1 LTEPSSTWPSPEGRV
16 PEPDDLTEP
25 DAGAREEG
33 VRVPEPGA
41 ASDMASAAPVRERFG
56 LTTFALEG
64 RRAPALFAVGWL
76 GTISGVALITMTL
89 LGAAGLAALILSVA
103 GFGALSVGTILLAGS
118 QTIERK
124 AAGAAYAGPSP
135 LLIFV
140 AVIATGRLAGY
151 VVGIPLLAVA
161 DSIPPA
167 IGDLLA
173 TLVLAVVFLGV
184 LRLTVVGPGV
194 LDWSAMGLRR
204 DVRAAVRDAL
214 GGATYA
220 IPIILVTSVVA
231 VVAVQLAGVSPQSP
245 LPPTGTTEG
254 LFLHLLAG
262 AVIAPFYEEVLFRGF
277 ALRVWLATHGARAAI
292 IRSSLLFVIAH
303 VLFIGADRFQ
313 DAVALAFVGAVVRIP
328 VALTLG
334 WLYVRTRALWA
345 PIGLHAAF
353 NGTLI
358 VLAEVAVR
366 ATTG

>member
-1 LTEPSSTWPSPEGRV
+1 MTEPTSTGPASGPSPEERA
-16 PEPDDLTEP
+16 L
-25 DAGAREEG
+25 
-33 VRVPEPGA
+33 EPGT
-41 ASDMASAAPVRERFG
+41 PPRETFG

-64 RRAPALFAVGWL
+64 RRAPALFVVGWL
-76 GTISGVALITMTL
+76 GTIAGVALVTMTV
-89 LGAAGLAALILSVA
+89 LGATGLAAVVLSVA
-103 GFGALSVGTILLAGS
+103 GFGALSVGTIMLAGS

-124 AAGAAYAGPSP
+124 AAGVPYAGPSP

-151 VVGIPLLAVA
+151 AVGIPLLAVA

-173 TLVLAVVFLGV
+173 TIVLAVVFLGV

-194 LDWSAMGLRR
+194 LSWAAMGLRR
-204 DVRAAVRDAL
+204 DARGALGDAL
-214 GGATYA
+214 GGAAYA
-220 IPIILVTSVVA
+220 IPVIVVTSVVA
-231 VVAVQLAGVSPQSP
+231 AVAVQLAGVSPESP
-245 LPPTGTTEG
+245 LPPTGTDEG
-254 LFLHLLAG
+254 LVLHLFAG
-262 AVIAPFYEEVLFRGF
+262 AILAPFYEEVLFRGF

-313 DAVALAFVGAVVRIP
+313 DAVALAFVGGVARIP
-328 VALTLG
+328 VSLTLG
-334 WLYVRTRALWA
+334 WLYVRTGSLWA

-358 VLAEVAVR
+358 ILAEVALR
-366 ATTG
+366 ATG